1 MEGIFDDIAT
11 ADTQALI
18 TSSMNKN
25 GASKEL
31 CNRAICNWVCINLQ
45 SFSVTGDLNFIMF
58 IEALLKFAPPGYKP
72 PLSHLVRGKYL
83 NGAYEKS
90 KKDANKMFT
99 DMEHK
104 ATLTIMSDGKT
115 NSGKVPI
122 VNYIAKSAHD
132 SHFLAAVDMGTKEKD
147 NKEMAEYLHSKCVE
161 TGFGIFF
168 SGLGAFLTRSRVRG
182 AYLGIISFFEKI
194 CWPLKPLRSCAPR

>member
-45 SFSVTGDLNFIMF
+45 SFSVTGDLDFIKF

-72 PLSHLVRGKYL
+72 PLSHLVRGKCL

-90 KKDANKMFT
+90 KLAGQGDSRRRA
-99 DMEHK
+99 K
-104 ATLTIMSDGKT
+104 AKGE
-115 NSGKVPI
+115 GRVP
-122 VNYIAKSAHD
+122 NR
-132 SHFLAAVDMGTKEKD
+132 E
-147 NKEMAEYLHSKCVE
+147 
-161 TGFGIFF
+161 
-168 SGLGAFLTRSRVRG
+168 
-182 AYLGIISFFEKI
+182 IS
-194 CWPLKPLRSCAPR
+194 P